1 MRPNRLSALGVVL
14 ALMVSV
20 LAPTS
25 QPVHADTDIRP
36 IAHEFYM
43 TRGIFSSP
51 TDGDD
56 WGPRWSMDFPEA
68 ETHFLVALSRLT
80 RVDAYPYDNA
90 IGLDDLELW
99 NFPFLYLV
107 EVGAMDLT
115 DDERAS
121 LRDYLLAGGFMVIDD
136 FWGTWAW
143 DGLRAEMARM
153 FPDRPIVD
161 VPLTHPIFHAMHDI
175 TELLQV
181 PNVALAGTDRTH
193 EYDGITPH
201 VRGIFDDDGRLMVL
215 INWNT
220 DLGDA
225 WEWADQAN
233 YPLKYSNYAYR
244 LGVNFVL
251 YSMMH

>member
-1 MRPNRLSALGVVL
+1 MWSLQRVGARSRALRPDRLDSISIQRVRQCLRYHVPNILPSTASNDATNRLSVLGIML

-99 NFPFLYLV
+99 NFPFLY
-107 EVGAMDLT
+107 
-115 DDERAS
+115 
-121 LRDYLLAGGFMVIDD
+121 
-136 FWGTWAW
+136 W
-143 DGLRAEMARM
+143 
-153 FPDRPIVD
+153 
-161 VPLTHPIFHAMHDI
+161 
-175 TELLQV
+175 
-181 PNVALAGTDRTH
+181 
-193 EYDGITPH
+193 
-201 VRGIFDDDGRLMVL
+201 
-215 INWNT
+215 
-220 DLGDA
+220 
-225 WEWADQAN
+225 
-233 YPLKYSNYAYR
+233 
-244 LGVNFVL
+244 
-251 YSMMH
+251 